1 MNPVILG
8 MRVDPTSFQEASESI
23 LTWARAGES
32 RYVCVAN
39 VHMTMEAYDCPDFR
53 KIVNSADMVVP
64 DGMPL
69 VWMLRKMGYPDQ
81 ERVSGPDLMI
91 WLLQTAAEQ
100 GVPVGFLGST
110 ENVLNRLREHL
121 MHRFPA
127 LKIAYSYS
135 PPFRPLTTQED
146 EKITEEINA
155 SSTRILFLGLGCPKQ
170 ERWIAAHKGRVR
182 AVMLG
187 VGAAFDFH
195 AGVKA
200 RAPIWMQ
207 RVGLEWFFRL
217 ITEPQRLWY
226 RYFYHNSRFL
236 ILALKQLVGENKNR
250 GTKYS

>member
-1 MNPVILG
+1 MTPAILG
-8 MRVDPTSFQEASESI
+8 MRVDPTSYRQATENI
-23 LTWARAGES
+23 LTWAKAGES

-39 VHMTMEAYDCPDFR
+39 VHMVMETYDCPDFR
-53 KIVNSADMVVP
+53 QIVNSADMVVP

-81 ERVSGPDLMI
+81 ERVNGPDLMI
-91 WLLQTAAEQ
+91 SILQTASEQ
-100 GVPVGFLGST
+100 GVAVGFLGST
-110 ENVLNRLREHL
+110 SHVLNRLREHL
-121 MHRFPA
+121 MRRFPA
-127 LKIAYSYS
+127 LEIAYGCS
-135 PPFRPLTTQED
+135 PPFRPLTPQED
-146 EKITEEINA
+146 GKIIDGINA
-155 SSTRILFLGLGCPKQ
+155 SNARILFVGLGCPKQ
-170 ERWIAAHKGRVR
+170 ERWMATHKERVR

-207 RVGLEWFFRL
+207 QAGLEWFFRMM
-217 ITEPQRLWY
+217 TEPQRLWY

-236 ILALKQLVGENKNR
+236 ILALKQLVEQNKNR